1 MIAALVDE
9 WPVILIAAVVVA
21 LGMVLA
27 YRLLNRRPRCE
38 KDSLR
43 VLRRAWTQR
52 EEEPAWPELHV
63 LSAAADAAEL
73 AGPTA
78 TRPPSLPPENPASQ

>member
-27 YRLLNRRPRCE
+27 YRLLNRDP
-38 KDSLR
+38 D
-43 VLRRAWTQR
+43 VRRTR
-52 EEEPAWPELHV
+52 YGFFVERDRYEEEPAWPELHV
-63 LSAAADAAEL
+63 PPPQRTLPNWPDRDKTAE
-73 AGPTA
+73 
-78 TRPPSLPPENPASQ
+78 LPPENPASQ